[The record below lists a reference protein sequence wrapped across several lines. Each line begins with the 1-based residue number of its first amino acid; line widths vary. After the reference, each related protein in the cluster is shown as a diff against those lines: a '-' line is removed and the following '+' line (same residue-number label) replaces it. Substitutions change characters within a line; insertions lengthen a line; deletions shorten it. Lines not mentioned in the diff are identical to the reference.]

1 MVDVATSL
9 VNMKLKDARHLS
21 PSAQEAL
28 RYRVVNAVEN
38 GMSKSEAARVFKVS
52 RTAVHHWTKAT
63 AIEGSKALKAKK
75 RGRRPCSRLLPHQ
88 AATAVRLME
97 QKCPD
102 SLGLPFYLWTREA
115 VQQFLAERFELSV
128 SVWTVGRYLK
138 RWGFTPQKPLRRAY
152 EQDNKAVK
160 QWLETEYPQICRTA
174 QREGAEIHW
183 GDEMGVRSD
192 YQAGCSYGRQGQTP
206 VVPATGKRFH
216 CNLISTITNRGKL
229 YFKLFTQRFD
239 ARVMLDFLRRLNSQ
253 CERKIFLIVDG
264 HPVHRSK
271 QVRQWLEK
279 HEDSI
284 RLFFLPS
291 YSPELNPDEL
301 LNHDVKANAVG
312 RQRPQNQAEMID
324 NLRSYL
330 RSTQRQPT
338 IVQNYFREKH
348 VAYAAA

>member
-1 MVDVATSL
+1 
-9 VNMKLKDARHLS
+9 MKLKDARHLS

-28 RYRVVNAVEN
+28 RYRVVNAVEK

-52 RTAVHHWTKAT
+52 RTAVYHWTKTIAN
-63 AIEGSKALKAKK
+63 EGSKALKAKK

-88 AATAVRLME
+88 AATVVRLIE

-102 SLGLPFYLWTREA
+102 ALGLPFYLWTREA

-138 RWGFTPQKPLRRAY
+138 KWGFSPQKPLSRAY
-152 EQDNKAVK
+152 EQEPLAVK
-160 QWLETEYPQICRTA
+160 QWLEIEYPEICRTA
-174 QREGAEIHW
+174 KRQKAEIHW

-192 YQAGCSYGRQGQTP
+192 YQAGQSYGRVGTTP
-206 VVPATGKRFH
+206 IVPSTGKRFG
-216 CNLISTITNRGKL
+216 CSMISTITNRGKL
-229 YFKLFTQRFD
+229 CFKLFTQRFD
-239 ARVMLDFLRRLNSQ
+239 CAVMLDFLRRLIRHSAHMV
-253 CERKIFLIVDG
+253 FLIVDG
-264 HPVHRSK
+264 HPVHRSRV
-271 QVRQWLEK
+271 VRQWLEK
-279 HEDSI
+279 HQERI

-312 RQRPQNQAEMID
+312 RQRPKNQAEMIG

-330 RSTQRQPT
+330 RSTQRQPH
-338 IVQNYFREKH
+338 VVRNFFHEKH

>member
-1 MVDVATSL
+1 
-9 VNMKLKDARHLS
+9 MKLKDARHLS
-21 PSAQEAL
+21 ASAQEAL

-52 RTAVHHWTKAT
+52 RTAVHHWTKAAAT
-63 AIEGSKALKAKK
+63 EGAKALRARK
-75 RGRRPCSRLLPHQ
+75 RGRPKCSQLLPHQ

-102 SLGLPFYLWTREA
+102 QLGLPFYLWTRLA

-152 EQDNKAVK
+152 EQDPKAVER
-160 QWLETEYPQICRTA
+160 WLETEYPEICRLA
-174 QREGAEIHW
+174 QHEKAEIHW

-192 YQAGCSYGRQGQTP
+192 YQAGRSYGRQGQTP
-206 VVPATGKRFH
+206 VVPGTGKRFR
-216 CNLISTITNRGKL
+216 CNLISTITNHGKL

-239 ARVMLDFLRRLNSQ
+239 ATLMLDFLRRLKSQ
-253 CERKIFLIVDG
+253 CEHKIFLIVDG

-271 QVRQWLEK
+271 QVHQWLEK
-279 HEDSI
+279 HAERI

-312 RQRPQNQAEMID
+312 RQRPKNQAEMID
-324 NLRSYL
+324 NIRSYL
-330 RSTQRQPT
+330 RSTQRQPRV
-338 IVQNYFREKH
+338 VQRFFHEKH

>member
-1 MVDVATSL
+1 MR
-9 VNMKLKDARHLS
+9 LKDARHLS
-21 PSAQEAL
+21 ATAQEAL

-38 GMSKSEAARVFKVS
+38 GMSKSEASRVFKVS
-52 RTAVHHWTKAT
+52 RTAVHHWTKA
-63 AIEGSKALKAKK
+63 AASKGTSSLKARK
-75 RGRRPCSRLLPHQ
+75 RGPRSSSRLLPHQ

-102 SLGLPFYLWTREA
+102 QLGLPFYLWTREA
-115 VQQFLAERFELSV
+115 VQQFLAECFELSV

-138 RWGFTPQKPLRRAY
+138 RWGLTPQKPLRRAY
-152 EQDNKAVK
+152 EQDRKAVK
-160 QWLETEYPQICRTA
+160 QWLETEYPEICHTA
-174 QREGAEIHW
+174 RRERAEIHW

-192 YQAGCSYGRQGQTP
+192 YQAGRSYGRRGQTP
-206 VVPATGKRFH
+206 VVLGTGKRFR
-216 CNLISTITNRGKL
+216 CNMISTITNRGKL
-229 YFKLFTQRFD
+229 YFKVFTQRFD
-239 ARVMLDFLRRLNSQ
+239 AALMLDFLRRLIRQ
-253 CERKIFLIVDG
+253 CTQKVFLIVDS
-264 HPVHRSK
+264 HPVHRSRA
-271 QVRQWLEK
+271 VRQWVER
-279 HEDSI
+279 HADRI

-312 RQRPQNQAEMID
+312 RQRPKNQAQMID

-338 IVQNYFREKH
+338 IVQNFFLEKH